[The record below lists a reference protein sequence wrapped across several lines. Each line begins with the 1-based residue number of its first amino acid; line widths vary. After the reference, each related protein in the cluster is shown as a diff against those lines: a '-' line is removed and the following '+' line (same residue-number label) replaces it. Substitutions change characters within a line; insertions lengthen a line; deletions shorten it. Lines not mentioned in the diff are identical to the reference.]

1 MGGGFTLSVSPPEG
15 SLPRCTR
22 PRALGSDSPEDTDT
36 EPGPEAIDLEGRS
49 GAPGSGPPDL
59 LDPSG
64 EGRTRHDIGRCNVEV
79 TMESIARAHLERGGL
94 SHDERAWIRALLA
107 LGQAHLFS
115 GWAEPGEQT
124 AAKRD
129 MLAALGRA
137 DRAYPGGLATYLERA
152 RALLRAAREG
162 SNAFEGLRP
171 EQPETIDLSRLD
183 HRYEAYERAGLA
195 AAGGLGVVLVAGGMG
210 ERLGY
215 PGIKLDIPV
224 EVTTGTSYLELYA
237 QWVRALG
244 ERSGRPVTLV
254 IMTSGQTHQGTVASL
269 ERAGWFDMPERI
281 VLLRQELVPALADE
295 QGRIATQ
302 GAYEVQLKPH
312 GHGDVHLLLHQ
323 SGTARRLA
331 DAGVTHLLF
340 IQDTNAQVLNS
351 SLAALGVSL
360 ERGLAYNSIAV
371 PRRPGEAVGAITR
384 LVGQDSDLTLN
395 VEYNQLDALLR
406 AAGLPGD
413 VADDSGYSTFP
424 GNINTLVIAM
434 EPYLEVLE
442 ASGGVIA
449 EFVNP
454 KYADAERTR
463 FAKPARLETMM
474 QDLPRLFTRSQRVG
488 VTVMDRVWS
497 FSADKNNL
505 ASARAKI
512 AQGIA
517 PECAASAEA
526 DFYAAARRKLA
537 LVGAQLEP
545 PGEARYQGIPVSAG
559 ARVFL
564 SPRFALTLSELRER
578 VEGLVLSAGCSLVLD
593 GSDITLDG
601 VELRG
606 ASGLSVR
613 ACDGA
618 QVLVRDLSLEADG
631 WLVQPFSDAELAE
644 GSVPAALAIRGYRS
658 VAHQPVVVEI
668 DSPGRYL
675 VTGSGVVER
684 LG

>member
-1 MGGGFTLSVSPPEG
+1 
-15 SLPRCTR
+15 
-22 PRALGSDSPEDTDT
+22 
-36 EPGPEAIDLEGRS
+36 
-49 GAPGSGPPDL
+49 
-59 LDPSG
+59 
-64 EGRTRHDIGRCNVEV
+64 
-79 TMESIARAHLERGGL
+79 MESIARAHLDRGGL
-94 SHDERAWIRALLA
+94 SPDERTWIRALLA

-115 GWAEPGEQT
+115 GWAQPGEQT
-124 AAKRD
+124 EAKRD
-129 MLAALGRA
+129 MLAALARA
-137 DRAYPGGLATYLERA
+137 DAAYPGGLETYLERA
-152 RALLRAAREG
+152 RALLQAAKAG
-162 SNAFEGLRP
+162 ANVFEGLRP
-171 EQPETIDLSRLD
+171 EQPETIDLSRMD
-183 HRYEAYERAGLA
+183 GDYEAYEQAGLA
-195 AAGGLGVVLVAGGMG
+195 AAGGLGVVLVAGGLG

-224 EVTTGTSYLELYA
+224 EVTAGVTYLELYA
-237 QWVRALG
+237 RWIQALG
-244 ERSGRPVTLV
+244 ERSGRPVPLV
-254 IMTSGQTHQGTVASL
+254 IMTSGQTHEGTVASL
-269 ERAGWFDMPERI
+269 ERAAWFGMPERI

-295 QGRIATQ
+295 QGRIAAD
-302 GAYEVQLKPH
+302 GDYEVQLKPH

-331 DAGVTHLLF
+331 EAGVTHLLF

-351 SLAALGVSL
+351 GLAALGVSL
-360 ERGLAYNSIAV
+360 ERELAFNSIAV

-384 LVGQDSDLTLN
+384 LVGPDSDQTLN

-413 VADDSGYSTFP
+413 VADENGFSTFP

-434 EPYLEVLE
+434 APYLEVLE

-474 QDLPRLFTRSQRVG
+474 QDLPRLFTRGQRVG

-505 ASARAKI
+505 DSARAKI
-512 AQGIA
+512 AAGIA

-526 DFYAAARRKLA
+526 DFYEVARRKLA
-537 LVGAQLEP
+537 LVGARIEP

-559 ARVFL
+559 ARVL
-564 SPRFALTLSELRER
+564 LAPRFALTLSELRQR
-578 VEGLVLSAGCSLVLD
+578 VKGLALSAGCSLVLD
-593 GSDITLDG
+593 GRDITLDG

-606 ASGLSVR
+606 RSGLSIR

-618 QVLVRDLSLEADG
+618 RVLVRGLMLEADG
-631 WLVQPFSDAELAE
+631 WLVQPFSDAEMAR
-644 GSVPAALAIRGYRS
+644 GSVPAALAIRGYGS
-658 VAHQPVVVEI
+658 VAREPVVVEF
-668 DSPGRYL
+668 DRPGRYL
-675 VTGSGVVER
+675 VTGPGVVER
-684 LG
+684 LD